1 MCIRDRHRGKWRKA
15 NDINYEFE
23 EFIEEENEKIYF
35 KMGDFI
41 TFSNYLRSLIGR
53 SSEEI

>member
-1 MCIRDRHRGKWRKA
+1 M
-15 NDINYEFE
+15 YSFE